1 MILEGQNLDW
11 FILDSLG
18 MTKNQGRIEIDGDLL
33 GTLTGLLLQARR
45 QEPSLC
51 CFCLGIAANTNGET
65 VQQSFEYP
73 QLKGMNLLKEL
84 ECASGLKGS
93 LGNDMWISAEGCWQ
107 RCRMNDHTTLI
118 SFYLGSCGFGSS
130 FVVGGKT
137 IKGAHQVAGEIELLP
152 WIREAGLNANQ
163 WPDTLPETILRCIL
177 TYAIITDPDFI
188 QLYTHPFFVDHFDEI
203 QAQLNACFAGVQ
215 PPALLLSDDFRADYE
230 IGLSCRAM
238 RLMNPQEVSA

>member
-1 MILEGQNLDW
+1 M
-11 FILDSLG
+11 S
-18 MTKNQGRIEIDGDLL
+18 
-33 GTLTGLLLQARR
+33 
-45 QEPSLC
+45 S
-51 CFCLGIAANTNGET
+51 AAK
-65 VQQSFEYP
+65 P
-73 QLKGMNLLKEL
+73 
-84 ECASGLKGS
+84 
-93 LGNDMWISAEGCWQ
+93 
-107 RCRMNDHTTLI
+107 
-118 SFYLGSCGFGSS
+118 
-130 FVVGGKT
+130 